1 MEQAMSHRTRFKAVL
16 ILALAVPLLAVQT
29 TARAAVISSEQFMS
43 ATDRRAAIDAVTAA
57 LARDEVQI
65 ALRHHGVDPVVA
77 VERVAALND
86 QELMLLAEDLEN
98 LPAGGSLLGTLG
110 IVAIVI
116 VILELVGVIDI
127 FKKL

>member
-1 MEQAMSHRTRFKAVL
+1 MPHRRRFRIVI

-29 TARAAVISSEQFMS
+29 TARAAVIGAEQFIG
-43 ATDRRAAIDAVTAA
+43 ATDRRATIDAVTAA
-57 LARDEVQI
+57 LAREDVQI
-65 ALRHHGVDPVVA
+65 ALQRHGVDPAMA

-86 QELMLLAEDLEN
+86 EELMLLAEDLEN

-110 IVAIVI
+110 VVAIVV